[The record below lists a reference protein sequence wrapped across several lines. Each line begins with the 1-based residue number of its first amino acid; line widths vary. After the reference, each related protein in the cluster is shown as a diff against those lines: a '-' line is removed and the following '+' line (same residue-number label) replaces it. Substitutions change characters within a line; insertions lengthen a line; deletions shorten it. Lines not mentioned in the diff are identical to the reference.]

1 MGWMVVATPYTIP
14 ETVKYM
20 EHIYEEYTLKLIGET
35 TVTQQKNVQ
44 DI

>member
-20 EHIYEEYTLKLIGET
+20 EVGTHLLNTIKLIAET
-35 TVTQQKNVQ
+35 TVTRL
-44 DI
+44 